1 MEPGQGSERAIYP
14 RIEYVEE
21 RSVDVAIIGAG
32 SAGLYALGQVRP
44 SGKSFVLI
52 NGGHLGTTCARVG
65 CMPSK
70 ALIQVAE
77 DYHRRNILS
86 RYGVEGSDELELDQE
101 ETLEHVRDLRD
112 TFVDR
117 VVSNSTDRLPE
128 GTFIDGYARFVD
140 PHTLEVGEQRI
151 HAERIIIATGSRP
164 IVPGPWQQF
173 GDRIVTT
180 DSVFELEELP
190 KSMAVIGLGVIGLE
204 IGQSLARLDVEVTGF
219 DQLDT
224 IGALDDEAVAKVA
237 IEAIGRDFPL
247 RLGHAAEIGEE
258 PDGRLRVS
266 AGEHSVVVEKVLA
279 SLGRRPNLDNLGI
292 ENSGLELDERGIPVY
307 DRHTMQCGDSHIFIA
322 GDVNG
327 ERPLLHEA
335 GDEGRIAG
343 RNAVSDQVTAFRR
356 KMPLSINFCD
366 PNICHVG
373 MRFSGLDPET
383 SAVGEV
389 RFAPVGRAMIMGK
402 NRGIIRVYG
411 DKASGRL
418 LGAEMACVK
427 GENLAHLLAWCIE
440 RRQTVGELLRM
451 PFYHPVIEEALQAA
465 LYDLY
470 HKVEAKNEGPI
481 TELEVL

>member
-1 MEPGQGSERAIYP
+1 MEQRT
-14 RIEYVEE
+14 
-21 RSVDVAIIGAG
+21 VDVAIIGAG

-77 DYHRRNILS
+77 DFHRRNILS
-86 RYGVEGSDELELDQE
+86 RYGVEGYDELELDQE
-101 ETLEHVRDLRD
+101 ETLDHVRDLRD

-117 VVSNSTDRLPE
+117 VIANSTDRLPE
-128 GTFIDGYARFVD
+128 DAFIEGYARFVD
-140 PHTLEVGEQRI
+140 PHTLEVDGRRI
-151 HAERIIIATGSRP
+151 RAERIIIATGSRP
-164 IVPGPWQQF
+164 IVPEPWQRF

-190 KSMAVIGLGVIGLE
+190 ASMAVIGLGVIGLE
-204 IGQSLARLDVEVTGF
+204 IGQSLARLGVEVTGF

-224 IGALDDEAVAKVA
+224 IGALDDEAVARVA
-237 IEAIGRDFPL
+237 IEAIGRDLPIH
-247 RLGHAAEIGEE
+247 LGHAAEITEE
-258 PDGRLRVS
+258 EGRLRVT
-266 AGEHSVVVEKVLA
+266 AGDQSVLVDRVLA
-279 SLGRRPNLDNLGI
+279 SLGRRPNLDSLEIG
-292 ENSGLELDERGIPVY
+292 NSGLELDERGIPLY
-307 DRHTMQCGDSHIFIA
+307 DRNTMQCGDSHIFIA

-343 RNAVSDQVTAFRR
+343 RNAVSERVLAFRR
-356 KMPLSINFCD
+356 KVPLSINFCD

-373 MRFSGLDPET
+373 MRFQELDPDT
-383 SAVGEV
+383 SAIGEV

-411 DKASGRL
+411 DRASGRL

-440 RRQTVGELLRM
+440 RGQTVGELLRM

-470 HKVEAKNEGPI
+470 HKVEAKNEGPV
-481 TELEVL
+481 TELELL